1 MSPVYDRVPGVS
13 DVHPTETTD
22 TAEVLR
28 GTDIDSGDSV
38 TIKVFASDITAEQFA
53 AFAETCRR
61 VRSIGRN
68 TNIARLYDAGTTSD
82 GRTYLVTEHHS
93 RTLADR
99 ISNGGTLRWQE
110 AVALGAEAANALEA
124 AHRAGAVHG
133 GLTPSAIL
141 LADDDVPVLDDFG
154 VAAVERG
161 VAGSGVAPTRL
172 AHAAPEVIQGRDADE
187 RSDVY
192 SLASSLYAAIAGTA
206 PFVRADDDNVV
217 PMVSRQLGEQPASL
231 SGYGV
236 PAAVDTAIMDAL
248 SKDPMQRPSS
258 ASLFRQE
265 LLAAAR
271 TTAGPE
277 SAPSGRMIFGGIG
290 ATTNATV
297 EPTAVPAPSANS
309 EPPLGR
315 RSDRTR
321 GMRPTGPR
329 KRGFDAGVVAVV
341 LVAIIAIIVVAT
353 RSGDDD
359 KQSSAGTTVAPA
371 VTEAAPDSSAATTA
385 APTTQPPTTQPATS
399 DPLISD
405 PTGTDPLTTDVG
417 PTTSLGPN
425 TVALEGTGYH
435 VTTFTST
442 GGYNFTFPA
451 DRKYHY
457 FEYSFTVEG
466 NKGAYAC
473 PMRSRYNIL
482 DGPGLATLSPGTCIK
497 VGDTATIKMRAK
509 AYEPTK
515 LTFNLFICDSP
526 KPISYCE
533 VRYRATN
540 PIKITVETTKPA

>member
-13 DVHPTETTD
+13 DVQPTETTD

-38 TIKVFASDITAEQFA
+38 TIKILTGDISAEQFTS
-53 AFAETCRR
+53 FAETCRR

-68 TNIARLYDAGTTSD
+68 GNIARLYDAGTTSD

-99 ISNGGTLRWQE
+99 ISSGGVLRWQE
-110 AVALGAEAANALEA
+110 AVALGAEAAGALDA
-124 AHRAGAVHG
+124 AHRVGAVHG
-133 GLTPSAIL
+133 GLTPSSIL
-141 LADDDVPVLDDFG
+141 LGDDDVPLLDDFG

-161 VAGSGVAPTRL
+161 VVAGVAPARL

-217 PMVSRQLGEQPASL
+217 PMVSRQLGEAPASL
-231 SGYGV
+231 SSYGV
-236 PAAVDTAIMDAL
+236 PAAVDAAILSAL
-248 SKDPMQRPSS
+248 SKDPVQRPSS

-271 TTAGPE
+271 TTVGPE
-277 SAPSGRMIFGGIG
+277 AASSGRMIFGGIG
-290 ATTNATV
+290 ATTNSTT
-297 EPTAVPAPSANS
+297 EPVPVPAPSGS
-309 EPPLGR
+309 GEPPLGR

-321 GMRPTGPR
+321 GLRPTGPR
-329 KRGFDAGVVAVV
+329 KRGFDVGVVAVV
-341 LVAIIAIIVVAT
+341 LVVVIAIIVVAT

-359 KQSSAGTTVAPA
+359 QQSSTGTTLAPA
-371 VTEAAPDSSAATTA
+371 VTEAVPDSTPAPTTPATTQ
-385 APTTQPPTTQPATS
+385 PSVTQPPTS
-399 DPLISD
+399 EPLTSD
-405 PTGTDPLTTDVG
+405 PTGTDPLSTDVG

-457 FEYSFTVEG
+457 FEYSFTVTG
-466 NKGAYAC
+466 NQYEYAC
-473 PMRSRYNIL
+473 PMRSRYSIL
-482 DGPGLATLSPGTCIK
+482 DGPGIATLTLGGCVK
-497 VGDTATIKMRAK
+497 AGETATLKMRAK

-515 LTFNLFICDSP
+515 LTFNLFICDWR
-526 KPISYCE
+526 KPITYCE

-540 PIKITVETTKPA
+540 PIKITIEAN